1 MDRGKGFKDKNNDI
15 QSKPKR
21 QKENNINSREKER
34 KIIQSCPKTK
44 LLKNKGTATCT
55 QE

>member
-34 KIIQSCPKTK
+34 KIVQSVPNR
-44 LLKNKGTATCT
+44 LKNKGTATCT